1 MFDPYIAKWNLVA
14 DGEAIVTPSS
24 CLLPVRYGGEAA
36 MLKVAIDDEEKIGG
50 ALMAWWNG
58 DGAAHVYAYD
68 GTALVMERARDATS
82 LLDMARDGRDDEA
95 SRIVCATI
103 ARLHAHRGGPPPNLV
118 ALADWFAA
126 LWPAAAEHGGL
137 YARSATVA
145 RELLAQPRETV
156 ALHGDVHH
164 RNVLDFGAR
173 GWLAIDP
180 KRVAGD
186 RGYDY
191 ANLICNPDLETVV
204 RPARFARQ
212 IDVVADASGLGR
224 RRLLQWVLAY
234 AGLSAAWFLSDGDE
248 AGVRSDLAVAAL
260 AAAALDA

>member
-1 MFDPYIAKWNLVA
+1 MFEPYLAQWNLVP
-14 DGEAIVTPSS
+14 DGEPIVTPSS
-24 CLLPVRYGGEAA
+24 HLLPVRYGGAAA
-36 MLKVAIDDEEKIGG
+36 MLKVALDEQEKIGG

-68 GTALVMERARDATS
+68 GTALLMERARDAVS
-82 LLDMARDGRDDEA
+82 LLTMAQYGEDDAA
-95 SRIVCATI
+95 SRIVCGVI
-103 ARLHAHRGGPPPNLV
+103 ARLHARAGAAPPNLV
-118 ALADWFAA
+118 ALPDWFAD
-126 LWPAAAEHGGL
+126 LWSAAVTNGGL
-137 YARSATVA
+137 YARSAAVA
-145 RELLAQPRETV
+145 RELLAEPREVV

-164 RNVLDFGAR
+164 RNVLDFGER

-180 KRVAGD
+180 KRVHGD

-191 ANLICNPDLETVV
+191 ANLICNPDLATVV
-204 RPARFARQ
+204 QPARFARQ

-234 AGLSAAWFLSDGDE
+234 AGLSAAWFLSDDDD
-248 AGVRSDLAVAAL
+248 AGVRSDLAVAAM